1 MIKNIL
7 KYGGIGL
14 IIIVLNIGINK
25 HDIKS
30 LEKQCE
36 SVLQDE
42 TIYSNSDFLDINKN
56 AYMDSS
62 SVSTARLVIDNWD
75 KFEPSFKTS
84 YQSKKDYIEKYFK
97 LQDDRIEL
105 ERELE
110 RERYSKLSEE
120 EKEEFEKNNEIN
132 LNDVKAEYNYTH
144 RDTWH

>member
-110 RERYSKLSEE
+110 REIFK
-120 EKEEFEKNNEIN
+120 II
-132 LNDVKAEYNYTH
+132 
-144 RDTWH
+144 